1 MSRTKNAL
9 SHRGATQ
16 GANEHG
22 EALASKVAT
31 KRARVLQALI
41 EGRRLHRFMAER
53 LLSDH
58 VLPST
63 VSEIQSR
70 YGIRVERRRITVPGY
85 RGLPAHVSE
94 YWLSDAERRRAR
106 AILGQEVRRG

>member
-1 MSRTKNAL
+1 MDATKDNAL
-9 SHRGATQ
+9 AGGAAQ
-16 GANEHG
+16 GAGKERG
-22 EALASKVAT
+22 EALKNNLLT

-106 AILGQEVRRG
+106 AILRREGA